1 MKRET
6 LVPLTVKELR
16 TLATQKGI
24 PKASSLVKSELI
36 EALASSSKN
45 SAPTAKSA
53 APTKA
58 PTKAPTNQSPS
69 SLKNN
74 TAEKKIVTT
83 KISAGKVRS
92 SVKVKSK
99 KNAPVSKSTRT
110 RKRISLTSPKRKN
123 VSQTAVSPKP
133 LTPTISKFISTS
145 SLRVGAPPT
154 PHNPQAHGAN
164 PGLPIPDHY
173 GRDRLVLMVQDPLH
187 IFAYWELQAETV
199 ARAINDTHGGDP
211 VLVIHTS
218 GNTETRSVDL
228 RGGNYYLS
236 VSADQDYEAEL
247 ALRST
252 NGALHVL
259 VRSNKVHTPA
269 PTISQRVDEQ
279 WMGIENTEGSFHELL
294 ELAGLPGQVAGANS
308 VSRLRDQRLAT
319 WNWQHSGVTSIS
331 SAVLSSHNRSSSAR
345 LSP

>member
-1 MKRET
+1 MKRDM
-6 LVPLTVKELR
+6 LIALTVKELR
-16 TLATQKGI
+16 ALATQKGI
-24 PKASSLVKSELI
+24 PKASSLVKTELI
-36 EALASSSKN
+36 DALASSSKGPAAAAKITAPIKENIPSKKN
-45 SAPTAKSA
+45 SAAGKKIITAKMSA
-53 APTKA
+53 NKVG
-58 PTKAPTNQSPS
+58 S
-69 SLKNN
+69 S
-74 TAEKKIVTT
+74 AKI
-83 KISAGKVRS
+83 
-92 SVKVKSK
+92 KSK

-110 RKRISLTSPKRKN
+110 RTRKRISLTSPKRKT
-123 VSQTAVSPKP
+123 VSPTAVSPKP
-133 LTPTISKFISTS
+133 LNTTLNKFISAS

-187 IFAYWELQAETV
+187 IFAYWELQADTV

-236 VSADQDYEAEL
+236 VSANQDYEAEL

-259 VRSNKVHTPA
+259 VRSNKVRTPA
-269 PTISQRVDEQ
+269 PSISQRVDEQ
-279 WMGIENTEGSFHELL
+279 WMGIQNTEGSFDELL

-308 VSRLRDQRLAT
+308 ISRLRDQRSAT

>member
-6 LVPLTVKELR
+6 LLPLTVKELR
-16 TLATQKGI
+16 ALAAKKGI
-24 PKASSLVKSELI
+24 PKASSLVKTELI

-45 SAPTAKSA
+45 PAPTAKII
-53 APTKA
+53 APTTEAKA
-58 PTKAPTNQSPS
+58 TI
-69 SLKNN
+69 KNSA
-74 TAEKKIVTT
+74 TAK
-83 KISAGKVRS
+83 KISATKKSATKNNS
-92 SVKVKSK
+92 SAKTKSK

-123 VSQTAVSPKP
+123 VLPTAISPKP
-133 LTPTISKFISTS
+133 LNAILSKFISTS

-154 PHNPQAHGAN
+154 PHNPQAPGAN

-259 VRSNKVHTPA
+259 VRSNKVRTPA
-269 PTISQRVDEQ
+269 PSISQRSDEQ